1 MLLLLTTLLRVK
13 VNMKARGV
21 SQIFALW
28 LILMYIH
35 VYLNFQVYPELVPT
49 GHKWTSSKISKS
61 NIGTGASF
69 FTTISQPLNGVQ
81 AFLFFPLFF
90 IFITNI
96 KPQCWGRRDI
106 LSKHPYG
113 SVPFHNLSPGLAS
126 KSYHSHFTD
135 WGNRHRNEV
144 ICQRSNDLSPS
155 RFGCRL
161 SIIMQINENICFPLR
176 GIEVWKINEI
186 RICFP

>member
-81 AFLFFPLFF
+81 AFLFFPCF
-90 IFITNI
+90 
-96 KPQCWGRRDI
+96 
-106 LSKHPYG
+106 S
-113 SVPFHNLSPGLAS
+113 SLSP
-126 KSYHSHFTD
+126 
-135 WGNRHRNEV
+135 
-144 ICQRSNDLSPS
+144 ILSPS
-155 RFGCRL
+155 VEEEETFFL
-161 SIIMQINENICFPLR
+161 STPMEVSLFTILVLDWHPRVIIPILQTEGTGTEMKSFAKGQMIWAQVGLAAGSLLLCKSMKTYAFLY
-176 GIEVWKINEI
+176 VA
-186 RICFP
+186 

>member
-1 MLLLLTTLLRVK
+1 MFKQRYLVFKYQWISLILGQRSARGPVWRAGDSPLPRWWKQPSYLMLLLLTTLLRVK

-61 NIGTGASF
+61 NTGTGARF
-69 FTTISQPLNGVQ
+69 FTTISEPLNGGQ
-81 AFLFFPLFF
+81 AFLFFFFLFF

-96 KPQCWGRRDI
+96 KPRCWGRRRDI
-106 LSKHPYG
+106 LSTPME
-113 SVPFHNLSPGLAS
+113 VFL
-126 KSYHSHFTD
+126 FTILVLD
-135 WGNRHRNEV
+135 
-144 ICQRSNDLSPS
+144 
-155 RFGCRL
+155 
-161 SIIMQINENICFPLR
+161 
-176 GIEVWKINEI
+176 
-186 RICFP
+186 